1 MNRVERIKN
10 LINTLNTASTAYYT
24 STPIM
29 SDYEWDKLY
38 DELKQLEQ
46 ETGMIFNNS
55 PTQNVGYVVLDKL
68 KEVTHNHPMLSLDKT
83 KKLEDLISF
92 ISNNHCVV
100 SVKCDGLSLSLHYI
114 NGKLVSG
121 ETRGNGINGLDV
133 LSNVLT
139 INNIPKEIPY
149 KEDLIIDGEVIIDW
163 EMFRKIN
170 QDLPDKDKYK
180 HPRNLVAGSLTMLSS
195 KEAQSRNMRFI
206 AWRVIK
212 GFSNNSVYLDLKEA
226 ESNGFEIVPMWEYS
240 NDSSDL
246 YNTDKSQYILENIE
260 KLQYMLENVRLVADE
275 KNIPYDG
282 AVVAV
287 DDYKLAES
295 MGRTDKFYKHSMAYK
310 FDDELYETRLIDI
323 EWNTSRTGLINPV
336 AVFEPVDLGGA
347 ITTRATLHN
356 IDYIKNLQLG
366 IGDRI
371 RIYRANQV
379 IPKVYDNVDRTGTCK
394 IPDICPICGE
404 STIITKTKDSSVLTC
419 SNDNCK
425 GKLLGKLTHY
435 VSKNAMNI
443 EGLSEATLEKFI
455 KLGWLNS
462 IEDIYLLENYS
473 NEMKKLDG
481 FGNKSVNKLLT
492 AIENSKVTDL
502 SSFIYSLSI
511 PLVGKTVSKEIAR
524 YCNYDFTIF
533 NTITSLEGENAYS
546 HIEGIG
552 DNISASIF
560 HYWNKHCKD
569 VINIAYNLKFTKP
582 DDKTVNNKLNGKI
595 FVITGSLHKLSNRD
609 EAKQRIEDCG
619 GIVAGSISK
628 KTNFLVCNEVST
640 SSKYKKA
647 QELGVP
653 IITEDDL
660 LEML

>member
-1 MNRVERIKN
+1 
-10 LINTLNTASTAYYT
+10 
-24 STPIM
+24 
-29 SDYEWDKLY
+29 
-38 DELKQLEQ
+38 
-46 ETGMIFNNS
+46 
-55 PTQNVGYVVLDKL
+55 
-68 KEVTHNHPMLSLDKT
+68 ML
-83 KKLEDLISF
+83 
-92 ISNNHCVV
+92 
-100 SVKCDGLSLSLHYI
+100 
-114 NGKLVSG
+114 
-121 ETRGNGINGLDV
+121 
-133 LSNVLT
+133 
-139 INNIPKEIPY
+139 
-149 KEDLIIDGEVIIDW
+149 
-163 EMFRKIN
+163 
-170 QDLPDKDKYK
+170 
-180 HPRNLVAGSLTMLSS
+180 
-195 KEAQSRNMRFI
+195 
-206 AWRVIK
+206 
-212 GFSNNSVYLDLKEA
+212 
-226 ESNGFEIVPMWEYS
+226 
-240 NDSSDL
+240 
-246 YNTDKSQYILENIE
+246 
-260 KLQYMLENVRLVADE
+260 
-275 KNIPYDG
+275 
-282 AVVAV
+282 
-287 DDYKLAES
+287 
-295 MGRTDKFYKHSMAYK
+295 
-310 FDDELYETRLIDI
+310 DDELYETRLIDI

-552 DNISASIF
+552 D
-560 HYWNKHCKD
+560 
-569 VINIAYNLKFTKP
+569 
-582 DDKTVNNKLNGKI
+582 
-595 FVITGSLHKLSNRD
+595 SL
-609 EAKQRIEDCG
+609 
-619 GIVAGSISK
+619 
-628 KTNFLVCNEVST
+628 
-640 SSKYKKA
+640 
-647 QELGVP
+647 
-653 IITEDDL
+653 
-660 LEML
+660 

>member
-68 KEVTHNHPMLSLDKT
+68 KEVEHNHPMLSLDKT

-92 ISNNHCVV
+92 IRNNRCVV

-170 QDLPDKDKYK
+170 QDLSNKDKYK

-226 ESNGFEIVPMWEYS
+226 ESNGFEIVPIWKYS
-240 NDSSDL
+240 NDASDL
-246 YNTDKSQYILENIE
+246 YNTDKSQYILENVE
-260 KLQYMLENVRLVADE
+260 KLQYKLENVRLVADE

-282 AVVAV
+282 VVIAV
-287 DDYKLAES
+287 DDYDLAES

-310 FDDELYETRLIDI
+310 FDDELYKTRLIDI

-356 IDYIKNLQLG
+356 IDYIK
-366 IGDRI
+366 
-371 RIYRANQV
+371 
-379 IPKVYDNVDRTGTCK
+379 T
-394 IPDICPICGE
+394 
-404 STIITKTKDSSVLTC
+404 
-419 SNDNCK
+419 
-425 GKLLGKLTHY
+425 
-435 VSKNAMNI
+435 
-443 EGLSEATLEKFI
+443 
-455 KLGWLNS
+455 
-462 IEDIYLLENYS
+462 
-473 NEMKKLDG
+473 
-481 FGNKSVNKLLT
+481 
-492 AIENSKVTDL
+492 
-502 SSFIYSLSI
+502 
-511 PLVGKTVSKEIAR
+511 
-524 YCNYDFTIF
+524 
-533 NTITSLEGENAYS
+533 
-546 HIEGIG
+546 
-552 DNISASIF
+552 
-560 HYWNKHCKD
+560 
-569 VINIAYNLKFTKP
+569 YN
-582 DDKTVNNKLNGKI
+582 
-595 FVITGSLHKLSNRD
+595 
-609 EAKQRIEDCG
+609 
-619 GIVAGSISK
+619 
-628 KTNFLVCNEVST
+628 
-640 SSKYKKA
+640 
-647 QELGVP
+647 
-653 IITEDDL
+653 
-660 LEML
+660 

>member
-1 MNRVERIKN
+1 MDRVKRIKN

-83 KKLEDLISF
+83 KNLEDLIKF
-92 ISNNHCVV
+92 IGNNRCVV

-170 QDLPDKDKYK
+170 QGLSDKDKYK
-180 HPRNLVAGSLTMLSS
+180 HPRNLVAGSLTMLSN
-195 KEAQSRNMRFI
+195 KEAQSRNMRFV

-226 ESNGFEIVPMWEYS
+226 ENNGFEIVHMWEYS
-240 NDSSDL
+240 NDTYDL
-246 YNTDKSQYILENIE
+246 HNTKKLKQILENI
-260 KLQYMLENVRLVADE
+260 RIVADE

-282 AVVAV
+282 AVIAV
-287 DDYKLAES
+287 DDCKLAES
-295 MGRTDKFYKHSMAYK
+295 MGRTEKFYKHSMAYK

-379 IPKVYDNVDRTGTCK
+379 IPKVHDNVDRTGTYK
-394 IPDICPICGE
+394 IPDVCPICGE
-404 STIITKTKDSSVLTC
+404 PTIVTKTKDSSVLVCT
-419 SNDNCK
+419 NDDCK

-435 VSKNAMNI
+435 VSRNAMDI

-481 FGNKSVNKLLT
+481 FGSKSVNKLLT

-511 PLVGKTVSKEIAR
+511 PLVGKTVSKEIAK
-524 YCNYDFTIF
+524 YYNYDFTTF
-533 NTITSLEGENAYS
+533 NTITSLEGENTYS

-552 DNISASIF
+552 DNISSSIF

-569 VINIAYNLKFTKP
+569 VINVAYNLKFTKP
-582 DDKTVNNKLNGKI
+582 DDKTVNNKLNGKT
-595 FVITGSLHKLSNRD
+595 FVITGSLNKFSNRG
-609 EAKQRIEDCG
+609 EAKQRIENCG
-619 GIVAGSISK
+619 GIVASSISK
-628 KTNFLVCNEVST
+628 KTNFLVCNEAST

-647 QELGVP
+647 QELGIP

>member
-1 MNRVERIKN
+1 MLLKKIERIKE
-10 LINTLNTASTAYYT
+10 LIDILNTASTAYYT
-24 STPIM
+24 SIPIM
-29 SDYEWDKLY
+29 TDYEWDKLY
-38 DELKQLEQ
+38 EELKQLEQ

-68 KEVTHNHPMLSLDKT
+68 KEVTHNHLMLSLDKT
-83 KKLEDLISF
+83 KNIEDLISF
-92 ISNNHCVV
+92 IGNNRCVV

-114 NGKLVSG
+114 NGKLISG

-170 QDLPDKDKYK
+170 QDLPNKDKYK

-212 GFSNNSVYLDLKEA
+212 GFSNNSVYLDLKDA
-226 ESNGFEIVPMWEYS
+226 ENNGFEIVPIWEYS
-240 NDSSDL
+240 NGASDL
-246 YNTDKSQYILENIE
+246 HNTEKLQYILENIR
-260 KLQYMLENVRLVADE
+260 VVADE

-287 DDYKLAES
+287 DDYNLANS

-310 FDDELYETRLIDI
+310 YDDELYETRFVDI

-336 AVFEPVDLGGA
+336 AIFEPVDLGGA

-356 IDYIKNLQLG
+356 IDYINNLQLG
-366 IGDRI
+366 VGDRI

-379 IPKVYDNVDRTGTCK
+379 IPKVYDNIDRTGTCK
-394 IPDICPICGE
+394 IPDVCPICGE
-404 STIITKTKDSSVLTC
+404 PTMITKTKDSSVLVC
-419 SNDNCK
+419 NNDNCK

-435 VSKNAMNI
+435 VSKNAMDI
-443 EGLSEATLEKFI
+443 EGLSEATIEKFI

-462 IEDIYLLENYS
+462 IEDIYLLENYR
-473 NEMKKLDG
+473 NEMKQLEG
-481 FGNKSVNKLLT
+481 FGSKSVDKLLT
-492 AIENSKVTDL
+492 AIENSKTTDL
-502 SSFIYSLSI
+502 SRFIYSLSI
-511 PLVGKTVSKEIAR
+511 PLVGKTVSKTIAKC
-524 YCNYDFTIF
+524 CNYNLNTF
-533 NTITSLEGENAYS
+533 NTITSSRGEKAYS
-546 HIEGIG
+546 HIDGIG

-560 HYWNKHCKD
+560 HYWNKHSKD
-569 VINIAYNLKFTKP
+569 ITNIAHNLKFNKQ
-582 DDKTVNNKLNGKI
+582 DEQSINNKLNGKM
-595 FVITGSLHKLSNRD
+595 FVITGSLIHFKNRKELQAIIKKL
-609 EAKQRIEDCG
+609 G
-619 GIVAGSISK
+619 GKVANSVST
-628 KTNFLVCNEVST
+628 KTNYLINNDVNSS
-640 SSKYKKA
+640 SSKNKKA
-647 QELGVP
+647 KELGIP
-653 IITEDDL
+653 IISEEDFD
-660 LEML
+660 EMIK

>member
-1 MNRVERIKN
+1 
-10 LINTLNTASTAYYT
+10 
-24 STPIM
+24 
-29 SDYEWDKLY
+29 
-38 DELKQLEQ
+38 
-46 ETGMIFNNS
+46 
-55 PTQNVGYVVLDKL
+55 
-68 KEVTHNHPMLSLDKT
+68 
-83 KKLEDLISF
+83 
-92 ISNNHCVV
+92 
-100 SVKCDGLSLSLHYI
+100 
-114 NGKLVSG
+114 
-121 ETRGNGINGLDV
+121 
-133 LSNVLT
+133 
-139 INNIPKEIPY
+139 
-149 KEDLIIDGEVIIDW
+149 
-163 EMFRKIN
+163 
-170 QDLPDKDKYK
+170 
-180 HPRNLVAGSLTMLSS
+180 
-195 KEAQSRNMRFI
+195 
-206 AWRVIK
+206 
-212 GFSNNSVYLDLKEA
+212 
-226 ESNGFEIVPMWEYS
+226 MWEYS
-240 NDSSDL
+240 NDASDL
-246 YNTDKSQYILENIE
+246 HNTEKLKQILENI
-260 KLQYMLENVRLVADE
+260 RLVADE

-282 AVVAV
+282 AVIAV
-287 DDYKLAES
+287 DDYDLAES
-295 MGRTDKFYKHSMAYK
+295 MGRTEKFHKHSKAYK
-310 FDDELYETRLIDI
+310 FADELYETRLIDI

-379 IPKVYDNVDRTGTCK
+379 IPKVHDNIDRTGTCK
-394 IPDICPICGE
+394 IPDVCPICGE
-404 STIITKTKDSSVLTC
+404 PTVITKTKDSSVLIC
-419 SNDNCK
+419 SNDDCK

-435 VSKNAMNI
+435 VSRNAMDI

-473 NEMKKLDG
+473 NEMKKLEG
-481 FGNKSVNKLLT
+481 FGSKSVDKLLA

-502 SSFIYSLSI
+502 SRFIYSLSI
-511 PLVGKTVSKEIAR
+511 PLIGKTVSKEIAK
-524 YCNYDFTIF
+524 YCNYDFTTF

-552 DNISASIF
+552 DNISSSIF

-569 VINIAYNLKFTKP
+569 VINIAYNLNFTKP
-582 DDKTVNNKLNGKI
+582 DDKTVNNKLNGKT
-595 FVITGSLHKLSNRD
+595 FVITGSLNKLSNRD